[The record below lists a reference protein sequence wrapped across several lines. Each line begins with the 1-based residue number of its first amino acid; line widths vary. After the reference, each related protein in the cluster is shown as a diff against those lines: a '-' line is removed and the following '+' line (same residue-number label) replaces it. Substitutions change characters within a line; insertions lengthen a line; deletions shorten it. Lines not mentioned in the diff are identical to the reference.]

1 MTDAARIENSQ
12 TEEVFILLIFIF
24 SYHFCDKMPFNGVM
38 ETEKRRP
45 AVCFAVPASA
55 QKHWRF

>member
-1 MTDAARIENSQ
+1 MLQELKIHRWKK
-12 TEEVFILLIFIF
+12 L
-24 SYHFCDKMPFNGVM
+24 SYYFQASLVCDKIPFNGVT

-45 AVCFAVPASA
+45 AVCFAVLVPASA